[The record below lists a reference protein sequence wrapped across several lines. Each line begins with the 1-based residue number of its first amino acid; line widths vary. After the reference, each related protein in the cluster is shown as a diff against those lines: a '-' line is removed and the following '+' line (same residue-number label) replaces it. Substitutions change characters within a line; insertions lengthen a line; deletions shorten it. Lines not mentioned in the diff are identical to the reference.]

1 MPIVTLHGMIRI
13 AEIAGGARLPAPL
26 LKAVN
31 RAKGDEYVEK
41 VGAHWATEQVR
52 DLIDNKVRGIHFYT
66 LNNAHSSLK
75 IYESLGV
82 KDSLQLSGHSH

>member
-1 MPIVTLHGMIRI
+1 MPIVTRHGMIRI

-41 VGAHWATEQVR
+41 VGTHWATEQVR

-66 LNNAHSSLK
+66 LNNAQSSLK

-82 KDSLQLSGHSH
+82 KNSLQLSGHSH